1 MPDSTPKQRN
11 TRSNSNPSQNITL
24 NDIKALID
32 SSNSQLATNMKQEIQ
47 KLSDMITPLL
57 NKIAILEKQNVV
69 LQQKVNELERR
80 EVLSATCMDSAKNCD
95 VIIRE
100 AEERLRRR
108 DYLVISGLPERTN
121 GSITDREQYDRRSLT
136 DLTRTLNVL
145 GFQPIEVERIG
156 KISNTRPRL
165 LRVKC
170 ESKETKVAILSA
182 ARNLRHN
189 ESFKRVYI
197 NPDLTWMQ
205 RENRRRLRA
214 DLEARRERGEDV
226 YIRGGQIIQK
236 DQENFH

>member
-1 MPDSTPKQRN
+1 
-11 TRSNSNPSQNITL
+11 
-24 NDIKALID
+24 
-32 SSNSQLATNMKQEIQ
+32 
-47 KLSDMITPLL
+47 MITPLL
-57 NKIAILEKQNVV
+57 NKIAMLEKQNVA

-80 EVLSATCMDSAKNCD
+80 EVVSATCMDSAKNCD

-100 AEERLRRR
+100 AKERLRRR
-108 DYLVISGLPERTN
+108 DYLVISGLPERTD
-121 GSITDREQYDRRSLT
+121 GSITDRQQYDRRSLT
-136 DLTRTLNVL
+136 DLTRTLKVL
-145 GFQPIEVERIG
+145 EFQPIEVERIG

-182 ARNLRHN
+182 ARDLRHK
-189 ESFKRVYI
+189 ESFKKVYI

-214 DLEARRERGEDV
+214 DLEARRGRGEDV

-236 DQENFH
+236 DQENFQ